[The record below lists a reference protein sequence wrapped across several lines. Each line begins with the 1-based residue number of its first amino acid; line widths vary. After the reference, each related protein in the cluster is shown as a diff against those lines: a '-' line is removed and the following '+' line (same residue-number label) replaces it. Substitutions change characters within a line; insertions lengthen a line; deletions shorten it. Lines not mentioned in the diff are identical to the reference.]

1 MVGKAFTW
9 TRMGL
14 SCSLVETEVDIKK
27 GLPSI
32 LVTGLLSQEVK
43 EARERIRP
51 AIQNSGI
58 DFPLKRITINLS
70 PAEMVKNGSH
80 YDLAIAMAML
90 EAMEV
95 VTELD
100 NYAFFGELNLSG
112 EIKWIRGLFP
122 MVLEALKG
130 KFRYIFIPADNFAEF
145 MQLRTDRIIPVHN
158 LRQVIDIINSGDF
171 TVPEDEYMINKSN
184 IITKI
189 PDFSD
194 IMGQPEL
201 VDAMLVAACGFH
213 HAIIVGPPGAG
224 KTMGASRLPGI
235 LPDLSEEERF
245 EINKIYSVAGVH
257 YFDQYSGARP
267 FRCPHNTFSSRAV
280 IGGGPKIMPGEVSLA
295 HKGVLFLDEFLEFHS
310 DTLQSLRT
318 IIENKAVYIS
328 MSSGCASYPA
338 DFLLIAACN
347 PCPCGQFGSRSG
359 NCVCNEKE
367 VRRYRRK
374 LNNPLVD
381 RIDLQIKVDRLNYQ
395 ELVHGEHA
403 ANSADLRQIVL
414 RVRDMQSRR
423 FANETFKLNSLIPPG
438 KISYYCTMEKGGNA
452 ILEEYMDS
460 NLLTARSCHKILR
473 IARTIA
479 DIGEHDII
487 RLTDLQRAIEYRFLD
502 KEIM

>member
-1 MVGKAFTW
+1 MVGKAFTF

-14 SCSLVETEVDIKK
+14 NCSLVETEVDIKK

-43 EARERIRP
+43 ESRERIRP

-70 PAEMVKNGSH
+70 PAELVKTGSH
-80 YDLAIAMAML
+80 YDLSIASAML
-90 EAMEV
+90 EAMEIISNIQ
-95 VTELD
+95 EF
-100 NYAFFGELNLSG
+100 AFFGELNLSG

-122 MVLEALKG
+122 MVMEALKHN
-130 KFRYIFIPADNFAEF
+130 FRYIFIPYDNFPEF
-145 MQLRTDRIIPVHN
+145 VPLHSEKIIPVHN
-158 LRQVIDIINSGDF
+158 LSQVIDIINNGDF
-171 TVPEDEYMINKSN
+171 QIAEEEYVVNTTTVSH
-184 IITKI
+184 KI

-201 VDAMLVAACGFH
+201 VDAMLIAACGFH

-235 LPDLSEEERF
+235 LPDLTEEEQF
-245 EINKIYSVAGVH
+245 EIQQIYSVAGIP
-257 YFDQYSGARP
+257 YFDQLTKQRP
-267 FRCPHNTFSSRAV
+267 FRCPHNSFSSRAI
-280 IGGGPKIMPGEVSLA
+280 IGGGQKILPGEVSLA

-310 DTLQSLRT
+310 DALQSLRT
-318 IIENKAVYIS
+318 IIENKMVYIS
-328 MSSGCASYPA
+328 LSSGCASYPA

-347 PCPCGQFGSRSG
+347 PCPCGQFGSRNG
-359 NCVCNEKE
+359 HCLCNENAVKK
-367 VRRYRRK
+367 YRRK
-374 LNNPLVD
+374 LNNPMVD

-395 ELVHGEHA
+395 ELVHGERA
-403 ANSADLRQIVL
+403 SNSTQLRQIVL
-414 RVRDMQSRR
+414 RVREMQMKR
-423 FANETFKLNSLIPPG
+423 FADEKFKLNSLIPPS
-438 KISYYCTMEKGGNA
+438 KISQYCRMEKGGNQ
-452 ILEEYMDS
+452 ILEEFMDS

-479 DIGEHDII
+479 DIEEHDVIH
-487 RLTDLQRAIEYRFLD
+487 LSDLNRAIEYRFLD